1 MREKPDAA
9 GDTEAPAEGARR
21 IDLSVP
27 QVAGSAL
34 AAVVAAKL
42 ASSFGVYGTILGA
55 GLISVIA
62 TCGGSVLQHFFKRTG
77 EQLRVKRA
85 GGGPRTASVP
95 AAGSVPAS
103 AWGEFT
109 EGTVYRARTRGWKRP
124 LVAAA
129 LVFGVTMAGITAYEL
144 ASGENLSGG
153 HSTTVGSA
161 FTGHHTSGSGHGD
174 SDGGGGDG
182 SGDSREHGDSDGS
195 GDSGGSDSGSGSG
208 DDSPAATPSGSPEGS
223 GGVPSSGATSD
234 EDGGTASSPTPTPEA
249 TGDDGSGDAT
259 GPAPDASATAP
270 EPGASS
276 RSGTADPGQD
286 GPAAR

>member
-9 GDTEAPAEGARR
+9 GDTEAPTEGARR

-161 FTGHHTSGSGHGD
+161 FTGHHASGSGHGD